1 MVGLF
6 VLACGG
12 PAPSP
17 IRPPTATP
25 RSTPVP
31 TATPLPTQV
40 SAPSQLAVES
50 AEPSRTPAG
59 SVKLVIETATGAED
73 FRYLPSELEA
83 PAGSEITLQL
93 VNKTDPADEI
103 GHNWVLVKPG
113 QEGQVLANG
122 ITAGDDNDWLDS
134 KDPGIIAATRLI
146 EGGEKSQV
154 RFAAPEPGGYVFMCT
169 FPDHET
175 GGMKGTLTIR

>member
-17 IRPPTATP
+17 VRPPTASP

-31 TATPLPTQV
+31 TATVLPTQV
-40 SAPSQLAVES
+40 STPSQLAVES
-50 AEPSRTPAG
+50 VEPSRTPAG

-73 FRYLPSELEA
+73 LRYLPSELEA
-83 PAGSEITLQL
+83 PAGSEITMQL

-113 QEGQVLANG
+113 QEDAVLANG
-122 ITAGDDNDWLDS
+122 IAAGDDNDWLDT
-134 KDPGIIAATRLI
+134 KDPGVIAATHLI
-146 EGGEKSQV
+146 EGNEKHQV
-154 RFAAPEPGGYVFMCT
+154 KFAAPDRGVEHAHPLGPIDAPRGAA
-169 FPDHET
+169 
-175 GGMKGTLTIR
+175 